1 MVNASLQNT
10 ATVAVGR
17 DLDTISSNSI
27 VDELL
32 KRTEVIILVQ
42 VKRNAH
48 IPGYPQARACSSTSE

>member
-17 DLDTISSNSI
+17 NLDTISSNSI

-32 KRTEVIILVQ
+32 KRAEVIILVQ
-42 VKRNAH
+42 VKRNEH
-48 IPGYPQARACSSTSE
+48 IPGYPQARACSNTSE